1 MAEPSRNRPFT
12 AGSAAGTMIAAMRIA
27 ACSLLLFSAL
37 ALSTVPSSAFSGSEQ
52 DSARQAVESGQARP
66 LKDILRQLRGQMDGR
81 VLDAQLDS
89 AGGRSIYLIKVLGR
103 DGRVRILSVDAL
115 SGQVLRV
122 MEGGG

>member
-1 MAEPSRNRPFT
+1 
-12 AGSAAGTMIAAMRIA
+12 
-27 ACSLLLFSAL
+27 
-37 ALSTVPSSAFSGSEQ
+37 
-52 DSARQAVESGQARP
+52 
-66 LKDILRQLRGQMDGR
+66 MDGR

-115 SGQVLRV
+115 SGQVLQI